1 MGNRPGSVTIVAAIT
16 LASAVVVLLTFG
28 VLEFE
33 LVLYTSE
40 YSVMAAVALAMEI
53 YALVVSI
60 LMFVSNSKLVWYF
73 SVIFWVLVI
82 AAAISFTAYV
92 RGLFLVFYFVLPP
105 IVSSTLCLVTFC
117 EETVRKY
124 FGLKREV

>member
-1 MGNRPGSVTIVAAIT
+1 
-16 LASAVVVLLTFG
+16 VLLTFG